1 MATFGS
7 ALKKGLLGPIGQ
19 VAAVATPGLG
29 YNLSKVLADTGQKY
43 NLPDFRISERF
54 GSYQPAPKNYATDN
68 SQGQIAGVS
77 TTQIPGLES
86 TADLSGLS
94 FGTPYKPATSG
105 QGQGGAG
112 GGGAARVTTPTVDTS
127 NGNADIQQLRDEY
140 GLARRGIEGQGQGL
154 DQSYNLSKGDIE
166 NAIAQSEQ
174 AATEQKGTLDN
185 QFGSVLRNQLKT
197 YQDTNRQRQNIFSSL
212 GTLESSAYGDQQQR
226 ADSNFTTDRT
236 TTENEKIKALKSV
249 DDQLSTYKKQAGS
262 ELARLGLQ
270 YQQGKQAIAQALSQN
285 NLEEAGAART
295 ALDQIRQKAQSIQDF
310 ISNASNTANTLRT
323 QAGDVKKA
331 ISGITGNDYA
341 GAVSKALT
349 AQQDQLNGLVPQDN
363 TFSFT
368 GYIAPNGRRYSS
380 EEEYLKLKGAGMA

>member
-1 MATFGS
+1 MAAFGTI
-7 ALKKGLLGPIGQ
+7 LKKGLLGPVGQ
-19 VAAVATPGLG
+19 VAAAATPGLG
-29 YNLSKVLADTGQKY
+29 YNLSKVLADVGQKY
-43 NLPDFRISERF
+43 NLPDFKISEQF
-54 GSYQPAPKNYATDN
+54 GSYQPAAKNYATDN

-112 GGGAARVTTPTVDTS
+112 GGGAARVSTPTVDTS
-127 NGNADIQQLRDEY
+127 NGNGDIRQLRDEY

-185 QFGSVLRNQLKT
+185 QFGNVLRNQLKT